1 MIVLEDADI
10 GKAVGGAERALLSNA
25 GQLCI
30 AIEPSARRRQHR
42 MRPRLAVDAMRRQLV
57 TGPIDP
63 SPAALDSVT
72 ETIWY
77 PNRVPYRRM
86 SGRVRR
92 QGTPFPFEGPVPPEL
107 LIDREDE
114 LALVGRRAGDRV
126 DVRLVAP
133 RRYGKTSLLL
143 AHAAQLQQ
151 VGWRTVHV
159 DLYGIA
165 DYTDVA
171 RRVATAYG
179 HLDAPWMRSHLSGLL
194 GRLGVTMSATGPTV
208 TLAARPSATPD
219 AAAAETVLERLLD
232 LPVTLFEHDGCS
244 TLVVFDE
251 FQELLVARRDLDG
264 LLRSRIQYHGD
275 AAAYV
280 FAGSEPSM
288 MRELFESR
296 DRPFFGQADP
306 LALGPLR
313 PEQTIA
319 DLAARFEQEG
329 LDGGEALGHLVVFA
343 GGHPQRTMLLAY
355 LLADRLAAGQ
365 PATPALADAV
375 IADALQRTAPAH
387 QALWQQLGPFDR
399 AVLAAVADGV
409 APTSRALA
417 AEHRVS
423 RKALDTA
430 ADRLADQGH
439 LLRLSRGAQLID
451 PLLAEWL
458 RRR

>member
-1 MIVLEDADI
+1 MIVIGTDTHKRTHTLSAVDEGTGKVRGHRQIDADEPGTWPRSNGRAGSMMSGCGRSRTAGRSRAGSMEPVGENAMIVLEDADI

-165 DYTDVA
+165 DYPDVA

-179 HLDAPWMRSHLSGLL
+179 HLDAPWMRSHLSG
-194 GRLGVTMSATGPTV
+194 
-208 TLAARPSATPD
+208 
-219 AAAAETVLERLLD
+219 
-232 LPVTLFEHDGCS
+232 
-244 TLVVFDE
+244 
-251 FQELLVARRDLDG
+251 
-264 LLRSRIQYHGD
+264 
-275 AAAYV
+275 
-280 FAGSEPSM
+280 
-288 MRELFESR
+288 
-296 DRPFFGQADP
+296 
-306 LALGPLR
+306 
-313 PEQTIA
+313 
-319 DLAARFEQEG
+319 
-329 LDGGEALGHLVVFA
+329 
-343 GGHPQRTMLLAY
+343 
-355 LLADRLAAGQ
+355 
-365 PATPALADAV
+365 
-375 IADALQRTAPAH
+375 
-387 QALWQQLGPFDR
+387 
-399 AVLAAVADGV
+399 
-409 APTSRALA
+409 
-417 AEHRVS
+417 
-423 RKALDTA
+423 
-430 ADRLADQGH
+430 
-439 LLRLSRGAQLID
+439 
-451 PLLAEWL
+451 
-458 RRR
+458 